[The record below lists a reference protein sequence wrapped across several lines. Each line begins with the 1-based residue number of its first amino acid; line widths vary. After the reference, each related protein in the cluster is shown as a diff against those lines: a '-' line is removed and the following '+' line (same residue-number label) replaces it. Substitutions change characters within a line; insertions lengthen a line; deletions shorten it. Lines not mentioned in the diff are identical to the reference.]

1 MDNTAS
7 TLQLLIVVKKFRIFF
22 ISNMVG
28 IVEPNQLQFIVYEGA
43 KRPRWTGE
51 RYKDSRALEK
61 TPQLKTEGKKFNTE

>member
-7 TLQLLIVVKKFRIFF
+7 FVYLF

-43 KRPRWTGE
+43 KRPR
-51 RYKDSRALEK
+51 
-61 TPQLKTEGKKFNTE
+61 

>member
-43 KRPRWTGE
+43 KRPR
-51 RYKDSRALEK
+51 
-61 TPQLKTEGKKFNTE
+61 